1 MAQRSQRKLAAM
13 RAERA
18 EATTAKRR
26 RELTRKYPEIPPQ
39 VWANMGAG
47 LCGSGAG
54 AKALREWLDSV
65 RALFEDRAQTRS

>member
-18 EATTAKRR
+18 EATATQRR
-26 RELTRKYPEIPPQ
+26 RELACKYPEIPPQ
-39 VWANMGAG
+39 VWANMGTG
-47 LCGSGAG
+47 LCGSGTG

-65 RALFEDRAQTRS
+65 RALIERYR